1 MTHLLATLSLLTT
14 LSAALAACV
23 DAPAQPA
30 GPSRV
35 ATIELTVPTSS
46 LRPDA
51 TVQLTAVAL
60 DDEGRVLS
68 RRALAWSSSAPTVAT
83 VSSTGLVTA
92 LAPGEVVIAASAD
105 DAVGAALII
114 VDDELP
120 DDATAVARVA
130 FDEDG
135 PIPVV
140 PGAGHTLHA
149 SAYTA
154 GGDLV
159 EGRPVSWTTAD
170 ATVAAVDAN
179 GKVSALAEG
188 TAWITATIDGQAASI
203 ELIVSPIVDVELTPG
218 DAVIVVDEELPLT
231 ATPRDAQAQ
240 PLARPVTWS
249 SDRPDVATV
258 DTTGRVTGHAVGVTA
273 ITATSGGR
281 RATVRLSVTPTG
293 IHPLTSIDGQPLPA
307 ELYEV
312 EVAWPDGQTSTKRVV
327 IYDGTLTVSHAQG
340 RYELHLWGY
349 VTYAAVQPAVPL
361 LTSFDHAGSVAWDP
375 VAQTTRYTS
384 DEGLAPLDGVM
395 QADGSHVITLP
406 LGEGYPTRTLRF
418 VVE

>member
-1 MTHLLATLSLLTT
+1 MPHLLATLITLT
-14 LSAALAACV
+14 AALAAC
-23 DAPAQPA
+23 DDGAAQPA
-30 GPSRV
+30 GPTRV
-35 ATIELTVPTSS
+35 ATIEVTTPTTS
-46 LRPDA
+46 LVPDA
-51 TVQLTAVAL
+51 TVQLTALAL

-68 RRALAWSSSAPTVAT
+68 RRALAWTSSAPDVAT

-92 LAPGEVVIAASAD
+92 LAPGEVLIAASAD

-140 PGAGHTLHA
+140 PGAGYTLHA
-149 SAYTA
+149 RAYTT
-154 GGDLV
+154 GGELI
-159 EGRPVSWTTAD
+159 EGRPVSWTTDD
-170 ATVAAVDAN
+170 ATIAAVDGD

-188 TAWITATIDGQAASI
+188 TAQITATIDGHAASI
-203 ELIVSPIVDVELTPG
+203 ELIVSPIVHVELAPG
-218 DAVIVVDEELPLT
+218 EAVIRVDEELPLT

-258 DTTGRVTGHAVGVTA
+258 GTTGRVTGRAVGVAA

-281 RATVRLSVTPTG
+281 RSSTRLAVMPTG
-293 IHPLTSIDGQPLPA
+293 NHLLTSIDGQALPA

-312 EVAWPDGQTSTKRVV
+312 EVAWPGGGTVTKRVV
-327 IYDGTLTVSHAQG
+327 IHDGTLSVSHALG
-340 RYELHLWGY
+340 RYALQLRGFS
-349 VTYAAVQPAVPL
+349 TYAGVPSAVPM
-361 LTSFDHAGSVAWDP
+361 LTSFDHVGTVAWDP
-375 VAQTTRYTS
+375 VAQLTRYTS
-384 DEGLAPLDGVM
+384 DEGLPSLHGVM
-395 QADGSHVITLP
+395 QADGSHVVTLP